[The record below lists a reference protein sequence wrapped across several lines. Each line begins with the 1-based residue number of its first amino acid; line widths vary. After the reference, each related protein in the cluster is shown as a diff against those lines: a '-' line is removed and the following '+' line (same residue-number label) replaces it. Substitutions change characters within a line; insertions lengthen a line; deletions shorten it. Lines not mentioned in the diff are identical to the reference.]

1 MTAYILHAPAAPH
14 SSTAARGI
22 ALYLWMRF
30 RRMFLVIAGL
40 WLASA
45 LADQLFLAGR
55 ITTFGDAIQ
64 PSHLVTMLMVPGL
77 LVFAPMMAISEVDE
91 TLWTLPVRTETLIGW
106 LMFYGGGTA
115 ALFWIANAVFIWR
128 PAGLDAPIWWPAAML
143 AAVQAAALAIRCQPF
158 TFGTLHALIYSI
170 CTVLMVLTGGIAASN
185 GAPSA
190 VIVVGFLALTPLA
203 YILGVVGA
211 KWTRCGETIGGAG
224 IEDLKDT
231 RPLRGKFGSE
241 QHAQAWYEWR
251 SHGFYIAA
259 AVAGL
264 GALTLPVLVIPL
276 VSEIHIITLLTHG
289 TRHVSANTW
298 ATGVPPFLV
307 GALLYF
313 ALVIGCASPGMRES
327 DKTLSPFLATRPL
340 DCAGLVAAK
349 LRSAAL
355 SAAAAWAAIVP
366 FFIIWMSLPAWEN
379 FHQISL
385 GAALWNAVAPALN
398 AHTVTIIITGL
409 LTLFYFSWKFQV
421 ETLFLQ
427 LTGRAWVPWV
437 FTGIVLL
444 PLAIPPF
451 YSHVLAS
458 PAVRPIVPG
467 ALLFLAA
474 LKLGASTVI
483 VATLRRRGLI
493 SERTL
498 RSALT
503 MWAAGALTFFVLL
516 CVGFAAGRGEWP
528 AIALGVVILMPGVRL
543 SLAPLALAWDRS
555 R

>member
-190 VIVVGFLALTPLA
+190 VIVAGFLALTPLA

-355 SAAAAWAAIVP
+355 SAAAAWLAIVP

-379 FHQISL
+379 FHQINL

-409 LTLFYFSWKFQV
+409 LALFYFSWKFQV

>member
-1 MTAYILHAPAAPH
+1 MTVQILQAPIRPATRSAA
-14 SSTAARGI
+14 SGI
-22 ALYLWMRF
+22 ARYLWMRF
-30 RRMFLVIAGL
+30 YRIFRIIAAAWLVSAIVDHYFFAGKITTVMDILHGPSFVTAGL
-40 WLASA
+40 
-45 LADQLFLAGR
+45 
-55 ITTFGDAIQ
+55 I
-64 PSHLVTMLMVPGL
+64 PGL
-77 LVFAPMMAISEVDE
+77 LILGPMMAVSEIDAS
-91 TLWTLPVRTETLIGW
+91 LWTLPLSTERIVGW
-106 LMFYGGGTA
+106 MMLYGSLATGMC
-115 ALFWIANAVFIWR
+115 WIADAVFIWR

-143 AAVQAAALAIRCQPF
+143 AAVQAAALSIRSQPF
-158 TFGTLHALIYSI
+158 AFGTLHALIYSLS
-170 CTVLMVLTGGIAASN
+170 TVLLVLGGIEAVS
-185 GAPSA
+185 GGVAPS
-190 VIVVGFLALTPLA
+190 VVVVGYAAISFFA
-203 YILGVVGA
+203 YIMAVVGA
-211 KWTRCGETIGGAG
+211 KWTRCGDTIGGLG
-224 IEDLKDT
+224 LTESQRT
-231 RPLRGKFGSE
+231 GPLRGRFRS
-241 QHAQAWYEWR
+241 ADRSQAWFEWR
-251 SHGFYIAA
+251 NHGFYMAA

-264 GALTLPVLVIPL
+264 GVLTLPVLGIPL
-276 VSEIHIITLLTHG
+276 VSEIGVITMLTHH
-289 TRHVSANTW
+289 TRHVSANMW
-298 ATGVPPFLV
+298 AANVPPFLAM
-307 GALLYF
+307 ALLYF

-340 DCAGLVAAK
+340 DCSGLVAAK

-366 FFIIWMSLPAWEN
+366 FFISWMSLPAWEN

-385 GAALWNAVAPALN
+385 GAAFWNAVAPVLN
-398 AHTVTIIITGL
+398 AHTITITITGL
-409 LTLFYFSWKFQV
+409 LALFYFSWKFQV

-458 PAVRPIVPG
+458 PAVRPVLPG

-493 SERTL
+493 SARTL

-516 CVGFAAGRGEWP
+516 CVGFAAGRAEWP
-528 AIALGVVILMPGVRL
+528 TIALGVVLLMPGVRL
-543 SLAPLALAWDRS
+543 ALAPLALAWDRS